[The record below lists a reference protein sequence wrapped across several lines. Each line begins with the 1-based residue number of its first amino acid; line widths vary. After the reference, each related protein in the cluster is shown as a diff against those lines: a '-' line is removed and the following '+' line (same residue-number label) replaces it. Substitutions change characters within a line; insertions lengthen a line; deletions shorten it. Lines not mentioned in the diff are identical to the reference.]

1 MSNATDTTNNIN
13 ILKGIRDSSTD
24 RTIVAICNAAID
36 ALETSGDSPT
46 FDNITVSTLAT
57 IFTAAITTANITTLN
72 ATTANNTTTVA
83 GVGALGTPSYTFIGN
98 LTTGF
103 FLNDASDIIG
113 VVINGVINAKFDP
126 VNGLLVSRI
135 GEINAGSGIIFNG
148 NLIEEKVAV
157 PVTTGTT
164 LSAAQVMFGYIQ
176 VTSGGVGNIVL
187 PANLGTNI
195 GAVAGRKMTLIVDNT
210 QNTGTITLSIA
221 GATGATLGDGAV
233 GVGSVAFGK
242 MTISNIGGIATPAAM
257 AEFTLLFSA
266 ANAYTIT
273 RTA

>member
-57 IFTAAITTANITTLN
+57 ILTAAITTANITTAN
-72 ATTANNTTTVA
+72 ITTANNTTNVA
-83 GVGALGTPSYTFIGN
+83 GVGSFISPSYTFVGN
-98 LTTGF
+98 SGTGF
-103 FLNDASDIIG
+103 YLTDIGDIIG
-113 VVINGVINAKFDP
+113 VAINGVIHTKFDP
-126 VNGLLVSRI
+126 LNGLLVTRI
-135 GEINAGSGIIFNG
+135 KELNSGSGIIYNG

-157 PVTTGTT
+157 SVTTGTT

-176 VTSGGVGNIVL
+176 VASGGAGNITL
-187 PANLGTNI
+187 PANLGTSI
-195 GAVAGRKMTLIVDNT
+195 GAVAGRKMTIIIDNT

-233 GVGSVAFGK
+233 GGGTVAFGK
-242 MTISNIGGIATPAAM
+242 MTVANIGGLATNAAM
-257 AEFTLLFSA
+257 AEFTLLFNA
-266 ANAYTIT
+266 ANTYIIT